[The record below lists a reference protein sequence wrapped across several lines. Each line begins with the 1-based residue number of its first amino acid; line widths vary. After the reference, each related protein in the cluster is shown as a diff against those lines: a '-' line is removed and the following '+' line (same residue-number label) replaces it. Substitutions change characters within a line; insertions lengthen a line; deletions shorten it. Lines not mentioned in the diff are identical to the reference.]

1 MRNQPLTKP
10 FANLLLAM
18 LLAGNMAHVMAADLP
33 PNLEPIPDIPPPPM
47 GADTGEADEPEVTI
61 VKKNGETIEE
71 YRING
76 ELYMMKVTPAGGGP
90 SYYLSREDQEGGW
103 INTGPNKPLII
114 PKWILFRF

>member
-1 MRNQPLTKP
+1 MRNFRVSPSLASRLLTM
-10 FANLLLAM
+10 LWLGAM
-18 LLAGNMAHVMAADLP
+18 AQALAADLP
-33 PNLEPIPDIPPPPM
+33 PNLEPLPDVPPPPM

-103 INTGPNKPLII
+103 VNVGPNKPLIV
-114 PKWILFRF
+114 PKWIIFRF